1 MAVMTNMVSCWQR
14 NNYQDKLCTKQI
26 AAFLACVNNAV
37 SPTAWSTCVVL
48 SDVPQQTAAKN
59 TTQTRKNWWSSSVV
73 NENLKRFSKKQ

>member
-1 MAVMTNMVSCWQR
+1 MAAMTNMVSCWQK
-14 NNYQDKLCTKQI
+14 NNYQDKLCAKQI

-37 SPTAWSTCVVL
+37 SSTTCPVL
-48 SDVPQQTAAKN
+48 SDIPQQAAAKN